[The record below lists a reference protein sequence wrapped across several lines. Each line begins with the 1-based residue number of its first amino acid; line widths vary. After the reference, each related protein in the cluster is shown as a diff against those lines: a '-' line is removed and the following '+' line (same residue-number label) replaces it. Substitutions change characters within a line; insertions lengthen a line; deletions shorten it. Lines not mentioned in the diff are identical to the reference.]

1 MANESDIDKRLHG
14 TRNNRI
20 IQEFFTNTAYFPIAN
35 ILLESLI
42 QGPQEY
48 FHEPGLYV
56 LLWATM
62 VQAYFLGSWQFSGY
76 PKPLLGNLIGP
87 TLYTGV
93 EMLSGELDF
102 FHSPYH
108 IAFWSFAI
116 AIGVVQQLRLH
127 VPTHITN
134 NLIILEN
141 IIRTNILLVMYW
153 IYEFLT
159 EPRYS
164 IVTNFFAQDG
174 HLFLALT
181 INFMGIMM
189 GIAHRNAEIFL
200 QLLKQTSQQLRR
212 YSEFLLGKNI
222 LAMAVADPNSLS
234 LNRRERTVLFMDI
247 RGFTQWSESQS
258 PEKVVMMINAYCET
272 AEQCWE
278 HSDAI
283 KVKLT
288 GDEIMI
294 VFQTP
299 SNAIQVAIQL
309 KQAISQLLKHYDLSI
324 GIGIHTGLLVEGLL
338 GSNRVK
344 TYDIIGDTV
353 NTAKRI
359 CDTATRDEVLI
370 SETVYQALH
379 PSTTQARQV
388 KVKGKAEPITVFP
401 LSLQS

>member
-1 MANESDIDKRLHG
+1 MTIDIDKCLHG
-14 TRNNRI
+14 TRNNKI

-35 ILLESLI
+35 ILLELLI
-42 QGPQEY
+42 RGPQDY
-48 FHEPGLYV
+48 LYEPSLYV
-56 LLWATM
+56 LLSATM
-62 VQAYFLGSWQFSGY
+62 IQAYFLGSWQFAGN
-76 PKPLLGNLIGP
+76 PKPLIGNLIVP
-87 TLYTGV
+87 TLYTTI

-102 FHSPYH
+102 FHSLYH
-108 IAFWSFAI
+108 IAFWGFALT
-116 AIGVVQQLRLH
+116 IGIIQQLRLH
-127 VPTHITN
+127 TPTHLAN

-153 IYEFLT
+153 IYEILT
-159 EPRYS
+159 ETSYS
-164 IVTNFFAQDG
+164 LATTFFIQDG

-181 INFMGIMM
+181 INFMGVMT

-212 YSEFLLGKNI
+212 YSEWLLGKNI
-222 LAMAVADPNSLS
+222 LAMAVADPSSLS

-258 PEKVVMMINAYCET
+258 PEKVVAMINGYCEI
-272 AEQCWE
+272 AERCWE

-294 VFQTP
+294 VFQTVKSAVP
-299 SNAIQVAIQL
+299 TAIQL
-309 KQAISQLLKHYDLSI
+309 KQIISQQLNQYGLGI

-338 GSNRVK
+338 GSNKMK

-359 CDTATRDEVLI
+359 CDIATRDEVLI

-379 PSTTQARQV
+379 PATHQERRI
-388 KVKGKAEPITVFP
+388 KVKGKAEPIRVFA
-401 LSLQS
+401 LIL